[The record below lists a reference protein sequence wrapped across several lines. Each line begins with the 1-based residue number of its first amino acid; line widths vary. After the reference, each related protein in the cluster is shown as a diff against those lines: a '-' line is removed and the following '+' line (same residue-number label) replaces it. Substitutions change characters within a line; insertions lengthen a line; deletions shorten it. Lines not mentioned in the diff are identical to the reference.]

1 MASTTKQRTLRI
13 EYVPLDDI
21 KRAARNP
28 KDHDKATIRAS
39 ILRHGLGDV
48 AGIID
53 ERTGR
58 LVAGHGRVEVLTD
71 MRDEALKAP
80 QGVHV
85 DDEGRWTVPLLYG
98 ARWKNAAEAE
108 AFLIGHNRTT
118 ELGGWTS
125 ELQVVLADHRDR
137 LEGTGYTIGDTAR
150 PEPEPDPDPDPE
162 PTGFEPITQA
172 GDLWQIGPHSL
183 ICGSSADLATITEM
197 LGTRRVN
204 LAVTSPPYADR
215 RDYDPSSGFR
225 PIPPDEY
232 VTWFAPIAANVAA
245 VLTPDGSWVVN
256 IKPGSDGLDRE
267 LYVFDLVL
275 AHARDW
281 GWHFAEEYCWERG
294 GVPRTPS
301 RRLRNGFEPV
311 FQFTRGEWKWRPDHV
326 RHHSD
331 HVPVPVGSGGK
342 AAGGMGSTA
351 KLQGVQGEEWFADR
365 NEPGLAYPNNR
376 LPTFS
381 GSHEATGHN
390 AAYPIGLPQFFVE
403 LLTDPGDLVLDPF
416 SGSGSTILAAHRTDR
431 VGVGV
436 ELSPAYVDVAL
447 ARIQHHTGLTPT
459 RAGEPHDLLAHTGW
473 RPTRE
478 RGTDG

>member
-1 MASTTKQRTLRI
+1 
-13 EYVPLDDI
+13 
-21 KRAARNP
+21 
-28 KDHDKATIRAS
+28 
-39 ILRHGLGDV
+39 
-48 AGIID
+48 
-53 ERTGR
+53 
-58 LVAGHGRVEVLTD
+58 
-71 MRDEALKAP
+71 
-80 QGVHV
+80 
-85 DDEGRWTVPLLYG
+85 
-98 ARWKNAAEAE
+98 
-108 AFLIGHNRTT
+108 
-118 ELGGWTS
+118 
-125 ELQVVLADHRDR
+125 VLADHRDR